1 MGGEMND
8 VVDALYYTKKKL
20 HNVDTKKI
28 AFTEK
33 K

>member
-1 MGGEMND
+1 MGREMND
-8 VVDALYYTKKKL
+8 VVDVLYYTKKKM
-20 HNVDTKKI
+20 HSVDTKKI